1 MNALEILLGRR
12 WILKSR
18 DRELYYQVKD
28 QLGAVKRFLTEK
40 LGYQVIVNPY
50 LIKAEKMPAKPEN
63 WMGILE
69 FHHKIEYVFFCIVL
83 MFLEEK
89 EAEEQFVLSELT
101 EYIQG
106 QYREEQVDWTV
117 YSFRRHLIKV
127 LKYCVSCGILNVDD
141 GNEESF
147 ARDDS
152 SEVLYE
158 NTGVSRYFMKNFT
171 QDIMGFSSPEDFQ
184 KEEWIGVDEDRGIVR
199 RQRVYRRL
207 LMTMGMYRDQE
218 TEEDFAYVK
227 NFRNMIQGELSEFLD
242 CELHVHRSG
251 AFLILGE
258 DCRMGRCFPEENTLS
273 DIVLLVN
280 SLIGEKIQ
288 EGKIVPGAEEQILL
302 PREAFL
308 GILEECRERYSRGF
322 IKTYR
327 EMTTKEFCQEV
338 LSYMKELSLIEE
350 RRGDIWVSGAA
361 GKIAG
366 QYPKD
371 FLEELNIG
379 ETKKVGGKDEQ

>member
-106 QYREEQVDWTV
+106 QYREEQVDWTI

-207 LMTMGMYRDQE
+207 LMTMGMYRDPE

-288 EGKIVPGAEEQILL
+288 EGKIVPGAEEQIVL

-379 ETKKVGGKDEQ
+379 ETKKVGGKDE

>member
-207 LMTMGMYRDQE
+207 LMTMGMYRDPE

-288 EGKIVPGAEEQILL
+288 EGKIVPGAEEQIDL
-302 PREAFL
+302 PGEAFL

>member
-106 QYREEQVDWTV
+106 QYREEQVDWTI

-158 NTGVSRYFMKNFT
+158 NTGDTRYFMKNFT

-207 LMTMGMYRDQE
+207 LMTMGMYRDPE

-288 EGKIVPGAEEQILL
+288 EGKIVPGAEEQIVL